1 MDKMKNSGM
10 SETMQTLT
18 RKSACVMLSLLLLL
32 SAVLP
37 VKAAA
42 ETASAKVVRVGSFE
56 DTFNYVNEKGARK
69 GYGYEL
75 LETLSGYTG
84 WQFEYV
90 TCDWSDC
97 FEKLKNG
104 EVDIIGGISYTE
116 DRTQEMLFSDESMGV
131 EKYYLYADLSR
142 ADISASDFKTLNG
155 KKIGVLM
162 GTEPEVMLA
171 EWEEKYG
178 LKTEHVNIS
187 NNEDVK
193 QKLANHEIDCF
204 VSLEESFWAERGIS
218 TITRVGES
226 GIYYAINKNR
236 PDIKEELDDA
246 MRALDE
252 AVPFYTADL
261 YKRYFSMD
269 YTPIL
274 TGEEK
279 AWLRKHGAI
288 RMGFLAS
295 DSGVS
300 TYDPATGEFT
310 GVITDYIQFAAD
322 CLGNQELEFQLVGY
336 DSKEAELDALKS
348 GEIDM
353 IFHCDQN
360 PNLAEEYHF
369 ACTNTTWTSNLMAVT
384 NKQHFNENNVNRIV
398 VPQNKL
404 SLKKYLAFYYPQWE
418 IVDCDTQE
426 DAARLVK
433 DGQADCFVT
442 GISSENKY
450 SKKYSFYSVP
460 LVNPVRSCFAVNS
473 GNRSLLSILNKTIKA
488 MPVNMLAGALA
499 MYKSSARKVT
509 LSDFIRD
516 NFFKV
521 MLISSIAVAVV
532 LLTILML
539 LQKARKAEAAAR
551 KAASDTQELNAKLQV
566 AVEKA
571 ESANRAKSTFLSN
584 MSHDIRTPMNAIIG
598 FTTLA
603 LSNID
608 DTDRVKDYLGKTLAS
623 SNHLLSLINDV
634 LDMSRIESGKIHL
647 EEVEVNLSDVLHD
660 LKTIVSGQIY
670 AKQLEL
676 YMDAMDVTDEDVYCD
691 KTRLNQILLNLL
703 SNAIKFT
710 PAGGTVSVRVR
721 QLAGKVRG
729 CGQYEFRIKDNGI
742 GMSQEFAQKIF
753 EPFERERTST
763 VSRIQGTGLGMAI
776 TKNIVDMMGGTIEVQ
791 TAQGKGTEFTVC
803 VPMRAQTEQRP
814 VEKITE
820 LEGLKALVVDDD
832 FNTCDSVTK
841 MLVKVGMRAEWTLSG
856 KEAVLRARQSIE
868 MSDVYHA
875 YIIDW
880 RLPDMNGIEV
890 TRQIRSLHD
899 DTPIIILTAYDWSDI
914 EVEAKAAGVTAFCAK
929 PMFMSDLRE
938 TLMSALGQKPA
949 DAVQRLLP
957 EKNADFKG
965 KHILLV
971 EDNELNREIAQEIL
985 REYGF
990 LVDSAENGAV
1000 AVEKVSTTAPG
1011 SYDLV
1016 LMDVQMPI
1024 MDGYTATRKIRAR
1037 RPKPLK
1043 SLRRHHGAGGRLG
1056 TQRRRVGHHPPL
1068 QTLRKAQL
1076 QPCGGRRQPH
1086 EAHEHCHEAAVLSA
1100 VPAGLY

>member
-104 EVDIIGGISYTE
+104 EIDIIGGISYTE
-116 DRTQEMLFSDESMGV
+116 DRTQEMLFSDEPMGV
-131 EKYYLYADLSR
+131 EKYYLYADLAR

-300 TYDPATGEFT
+300 TFDPATGEFT

-384 NKQHFNENNVNRIV
+384 NKQHFNENNVNRIA

-509 LSDFIRD
+509 LSDFIKD

-676 YMDAMDVTDEDVYCD
+676 YMDVMDVTDEDVYCD

-868 MSDVYHA
+868 MSDAYHA

-914 EVEAKAAGVTAFCAK
+914 EVEAKAAGVTAFCSK

-985 REYGF
+985 QEYGF
-990 LVDSAENGAV
+990 LVDTAENGAV
-1000 AVEKVSTTAPG
+1000 AVEKVSTAAPG

-1024 MDGYTATRKIRAR
+1024 MDGYTATRKIRALDDPARAKLPILAMTANAFDEDR
-1037 RPKPLK
+1037 RNALESGMNGFLSKPIVIGDLVQELHK
-1043 SLRRHHGAGGRLG
+1043 IL
-1056 TQRRRVGHHPPL
+1056 
-1068 QTLRKAQL
+1068 
-1076 QPCGGRRQPH
+1076 
-1086 EAHEHCHEAAVLSA
+1086 
-1100 VPAGLY
+1100 

>member
-10 SETMQTLT
+10 SETMQTLM
-18 RKSACVMLSLLLLL
+18 RKSVCVMLSLLLLLL

-37 VKAAA
+37 VKAAE
-42 ETASAKVVRVGSFE
+42 ETAPVKVVRVGSFE

-75 LETLSGYTG
+75 LQTLSGYTG

-104 EVDIIGGISYTE
+104 EIDIMGAISYTE
-116 DRTQEMLFSDESMGV
+116 DRAEEMLFSDEPMGE

-142 ADISASDFKTLNG
+142 ADISASDYKTLNG
-155 KKIGVLM
+155 KKVGVLM
-162 GTEPEVMLA
+162 GTEPEVMLT

-178 LKTEHVNIS
+178 LKTEHVNVS
-187 NNEDVK
+187 NNEDAK

-204 VSLEESFWAERGIS
+204 VSLEESFWADLGIS
-218 TITRVGES
+218 TITRVGKS
-226 GIYYAINKNR
+226 GIYYALNKDR
-236 PDIKEELDDA
+236 PDLKEELDNA

-274 TGEEK
+274 IGEEK
-279 AWLRKHGAI
+279 AWLKEHGAI
-288 RMGFLAS
+288 KMGFLTS

-300 TYDPATGEFT
+300 TFDPATGEFT

-353 IFHCDQN
+353 IFHFDQS

-384 NKQHFNENNVNRIV
+384 SKQHFNENNVNRIA

-426 DAARLVK
+426 DAAKLVK

-460 LVNPVRSCFAVNS
+460 LLNPVKSCFAVNS

-509 LSDFIRD
+509 LSDFIKD
-516 NFFKV
+516 NFFMALLV
-521 MLISSIAVAVV
+521 SSIAVAVV

-551 KAASDTQELNAKLQV
+551 KAANDTQKLNAKLQV
-566 AVEKA
+566 TVENA
-571 ESANRAKSTFLSN
+571 ESANHAKSTFLFN

-598 FTTLA
+598 YADLA
-603 LSNID
+603 SRHLDDPAKLKNYMENIQVCGQNLLMLLNNVLDLARIENDKTEMEYSVSNIE
-608 DTDRVKDYLGKTLAS
+608 KDFRNCVAMFRNQADSKGQTLTVTTQ
-623 SNHLLSLINDV
+623 L
-634 LDMSRIESGKIHL
+634 
-647 EEVEVNLSDVLHD
+647 
-660 LKTIVSGQIY
+660 QYPYIY
-670 AKQLEL
+670 ADIPHLTEIC
-676 YMDAMDVTDEDVYCD
+676 T
-691 KTRLNQILLNLL
+691 NLV
-703 SNAIKFT
+703 SNAVKYT
-710 PAGGTVSVRVR
+710 GAGGTIRCNVTQKPGEKEGWCDTVVTV
-721 QLAGKVRG
+721 A
-729 CGQYEFRIKDNGI
+729 DNGI
-742 GMSQEFAQKIF
+742 GMSQEFQKHIF

-763 VSRIQGTGLGMAI
+763 VSKVEGSGIGMGIVKKLVGLMSGTVEVESRIGVGSTFTVTIPCRIASEDETQAKRETNPSDQKCLCGTRILLTEDNDLNAEIAVELLQEEGCTVDRAKDGVEC
-776 TKNIVDMMGGTIEVQ
+776 VDMLEKAANGTYQLILMDIQ
-791 TAQGKGTEFTVC
+791 
-803 VPMRAQTEQRP
+803 MP
-814 VEKITE
+814 V
-820 LEGLKALVVDDD
+820 
-832 FNTCDSVTK
+832 
-841 MLVKVGMRAEWTLSG
+841 
-856 KEAVLRARQSIE
+856 
-868 MSDVYHA
+868 
-875 YIIDW
+875 
-880 RLPDMNGIEV
+880 MNG
-890 TRQIRSLHD
+890 
-899 DTPIIILTAYDWSDI
+899 YD
-914 EVEAKAAGVTAFCAK
+914 AA
-929 PMFMSDLRE
+929 
-938 TLMSALGQKPA
+938 
-949 DAVQRLLP
+949 
-957 EKNADFKG
+957 
-965 KHILLV
+965 
-971 EDNELNREIAQEIL
+971 
-985 REYGF
+985 
-990 LVDSAENGAV
+990 
-1000 AVEKVSTTAPG
+1000 
-1011 SYDLV
+1011 
-1016 LMDVQMPI
+1016 
-1024 MDGYTATRKIRAR
+1024 RKIRGLDDPQKANIPIIAMTANAFTEDR
-1037 RPKPLK
+1037 QVALDAGMNDHIAKPINMNVL
-1043 SLRRHHGAGGRLG
+1043 
-1056 TQRRRVGHHPPL
+1056 VP
-1068 QTLRKAQL
+1068 TLRKYL
-1076 QPCGGRRQPH
+1076 
-1086 EAHEHCHEAAVLSA
+1086 
-1100 VPAGLY
+1100 

>member
-1 MDKMKNSGM
+1 MKNSGM

-75 LETLSGYTG
+75 LETLSGYAG

-104 EVDIIGGISYTE
+104 EIDIIGGISYTE
-116 DRTQEMLFSDESMGV
+116 DRTQEMLFSDEPMGV

-300 TYDPATGEFT
+300 TFDPATGEFT

-384 NKQHFNENNVNRIV
+384 NKQHFNENNVNRIA

-509 LSDFIRD
+509 LSDFIKD

-763 VSRIQGTGLGMAI
+763 VSGIQGTGLGMAI

-1000 AVEKVSTTAPG
+1000 AVEKVSTAAPG

-1024 MDGYTATRKIRAR
+1024 MDGYTATRKIRALDDPARAKLPILAMTANAFDEDR
-1037 RPKPLK
+1037 RNVLESGMNGFLSKPIVIDDLV
-1043 SLRRHHGAGGRLG
+1043 
-1056 TQRRRVGHHPPL
+1056 QE
-1068 QTLRKAQL
+1068 LRKIL
-1076 QPCGGRRQPH
+1076 
-1086 EAHEHCHEAAVLSA
+1086 
-1100 VPAGLY
+1100 

>member
-1 MDKMKNSGM
+1 MGKMKNFGT
-10 SETMQTLT
+10 SETMQTLM
-18 RKSACVMLSLLLLL
+18 RKSVCALLSLLLLL

-42 ETASAKVVRVGSFE
+42 ETAPAKVVRVGSFE

-104 EVDIIGGISYTE
+104 EIDIIGGISYTE
-116 DRTQEMLFSDESMGV
+116 DRTQEMLFSDEPMGV

-300 TYDPATGEFT
+300 TFDPATGEFT

-384 NKQHFNENNVNRIV
+384 NKQHFNENNVNRIA

-488 MPVNMLAGALA
+488 MPANMLTSSLA
-499 MYKSSARKVT
+499 MYKSSSRKVT
-509 LSDFIRD
+509 LSEFIKD
-516 NFFKV
+516 NFFMV
-521 MLISSIAVAVV
+521 LLVSSIAVAAI
-532 LLTILML
+532 LLTILKL
-539 LQKARKAEAAAR
+539 LRKARKAEAAAR
-551 KAASDTQELNAKLQV
+551 KAANDTQKLNAKLQI
-566 AVEKA
+566 AVENA
-571 ESANRAKSTFLSN
+571 ESANHAKSTFLFN

-598 FTTLA
+598 YA
-603 LSNID
+603 D
-608 DTDRVKDYLGKTLAS
+608 LAS
-623 SNHLLSLINDV
+623 RHSDDPAKLKNYMENIQVCGQNLLMLLNNV
-634 LDMSRIESGKIHL
+634 LDLARIENDKTEMEYS
-647 EEVEVNLSDVLHD
+647 VSDVDKDFRNCIAMFRNQADSKGQTLMVTTQLLHP
-660 LKTIVSGQIY
+660 Y
-670 AKQLEL
+670 
-676 YMDAMDVTDEDVYCD
+676 VYVDIPHLTEVC
-691 KTRLNQILLNLL
+691 TNLV
-703 SNAIKFT
+703 SNAVKYT
-710 PAGGTVSVRVR
+710 GAGGTIRCDVTQKPGEKESWCNMVITV
-721 QLAGKVRG
+721 A
-729 CGQYEFRIKDNGI
+729 DNGI
-742 GMSQEFAQKIF
+742 GMSQEFQKHIF

-763 VSRIQGTGLGMAI
+763 VSKVEGSGIGMGIVKKLVGL
-776 TKNIVDMMGGTIEVQ
+776 MGGT
-791 TAQGKGTEFTVC
+791 
-803 VPMRAQTEQRP
+803 
-814 VEKITE
+814 
-820 LEGLKALVVDDD
+820 
-832 FNTCDSVTK
+832 
-841 MLVKVGMRAEWTLSG
+841 
-856 KEAVLRARQSIE
+856 
-868 MSDVYHA
+868 
-875 YIIDW
+875 
-880 RLPDMNGIEV
+880 
-890 TRQIRSLHD
+890 
-899 DTPIIILTAYDWSDI
+899 
-914 EVEAKAAGVTAFCAK
+914 
-929 PMFMSDLRE
+929 
-938 TLMSALGQKPA
+938 
-949 DAVQRLLP
+949 
-957 EKNADFKG
+957 
-965 KHILLV
+965 
-971 EDNELNREIAQEIL
+971 
-985 REYGF
+985 
-990 LVDSAENGAV
+990 V
-1000 AVEKVSTTAPG
+1000 AVESKIGVG
-1011 SYDLV
+1011 SKFTVTIPCRIASEDETQAKRETNPSDQKCLCGTRILLTEDNDLNAEIATELLQEEGCTV
-1016 LMDVQMPI
+1016 DRAKDGVECVDMLEKAANGTYQLILMDIQMPV
-1024 MDGYTATRKIRAR
+1024 MNGYDAARKIRGLDDPQKAGIPIIAMTANAFTEDR
-1037 RPKPLK
+1037 QVALDAGMNDHIAKPINMN
-1043 SLRRHHGAGGRLG
+1043 
-1056 TQRRRVGHHPPL
+1056 
-1068 QTLRKAQL
+1068 
-1076 QPCGGRRQPH
+1076 
-1086 EAHEHCHEAAVLSA
+1086 VL
-1100 VPAGLY
+1100 VPTIQKYL

>member
-104 EVDIIGGISYTE
+104 EIDIIGGISYTE
-116 DRTQEMLFSDESMGV
+116 DRTQEMLFSDEPMGV

-300 TYDPATGEFT
+300 TFDPATGEFT

-384 NKQHFNENNVNRIV
+384 NKQHFNENNVNRIA

-509 LSDFIRD
+509 LSDFIKD

-721 QLAGKVRG
+721 QLAGKVHG

-1000 AVEKVSTTAPG
+1000 AVEKVSTAAPG

-1024 MDGYTATRKIRAR
+1024 MDGYTATRKIRALDDPARAKLPILAMTANAFDEDR
-1037 RPKPLK
+1037 RNALESGMNGFLSKPIVIDDLVQELHK
-1043 SLRRHHGAGGRLG
+1043 IL
-1056 TQRRRVGHHPPL
+1056 
-1068 QTLRKAQL
+1068 
-1076 QPCGGRRQPH
+1076 
-1086 EAHEHCHEAAVLSA
+1086 
-1100 VPAGLY
+1100 

>member
-1 MDKMKNSGM
+1 
-10 SETMQTLT
+10 MQTLT

-75 LETLSGYTG
+75 LETLSGYAG

-104 EVDIIGGISYTE
+104 EIDIIGGISYTE
-116 DRTQEMLFSDESMGV
+116 DRTQEMLFSDEPMGV

-300 TYDPATGEFT
+300 TFDPATGEFT

-353 IFHCDQN
+353 IFHFDQS

-384 NKQHFNENNVNRIV
+384 NKQHFNENNVNRIA

-460 LVNPVRSCFAVNS
+460 LVNPVKSCFAVNS

-509 LSDFIRD
+509 LSDFIKD

-608 DTDRVKDYLGKTLAS
+608 DKDRVKDYLTKTLAS

-634 LDMSRIESGKIHL
+634 LDMSRIESGKLHL

-763 VSRIQGTGLGMAI
+763 VSGIQGTGLGMAI

-1000 AVEKVSTTAPG
+1000 AVEKVSTAAPG

-1024 MDGYTATRKIRAR
+1024 MDGYTATRKIRALDDPARAKLPILAMTANAFDEDR
-1037 RPKPLK
+1037 RNALESGMNGFLSKPIVIDDLV
-1043 SLRRHHGAGGRLG
+1043 
-1056 TQRRRVGHHPPL
+1056 QE
-1068 QTLRKAQL
+1068 LRKIL
-1076 QPCGGRRQPH
+1076 
-1086 EAHEHCHEAAVLSA
+1086 
-1100 VPAGLY
+1100 

>member
-1 MDKMKNSGM
+1 
-10 SETMQTLT
+10 MQTLT

-104 EVDIIGGISYTE
+104 EIDIIGGISYTE
-116 DRTQEMLFSDESMGV
+116 DRTQEMLFSDEPMGV

-155 KKIGVLM
+155 QKIGVLM

-246 MRALDE
+246 MRALNE
-252 AVPFYTADL
+252 AAPFYTADL

-300 TYDPATGEFT
+300 TFDPATGEFT

-384 NKQHFNENNVNRIV
+384 NKQHFNENNVNRIA

-509 LSDFIRD
+509 LSDFIKD

-571 ESANRAKSTFLSN
+571 ETANRAKSTFLSN

-676 YMDAMDVTDEDVYCD
+676 YMDVMDVTDEDVYCD

-721 QLAGKVRG
+721 QLAGKVHG

-914 EVEAKAAGVTAFCAK
+914 EVEAKAAGVTAFCSK

-985 REYGF
+985 QEYGF
-990 LVDSAENGAV
+990 LVDTAENGAV
-1000 AVEKVSTTAPG
+1000 AVEKVSTAAPG

-1024 MDGYTATRKIRAR
+1024 MDGYTATRKIRALDDPARAKLPILAMTANAFDEDR
-1037 RPKPLK
+1037 RNALESGMNGFLSKPIVIDDLVQELHK
-1043 SLRRHHGAGGRLG
+1043 IL
-1056 TQRRRVGHHPPL
+1056 
-1068 QTLRKAQL
+1068 
-1076 QPCGGRRQPH
+1076 
-1086 EAHEHCHEAAVLSA
+1086 
-1100 VPAGLY
+1100 

>member
-1 MDKMKNSGM
+1 
-10 SETMQTLT
+10 MQTLT

-104 EVDIIGGISYTE
+104 EIDIIGGISYTE
-116 DRTQEMLFSDESMGV
+116 DRTQEMLFSDEPMGV
-131 EKYYLYADLSR
+131 EKYYLYADLAR

-300 TYDPATGEFT
+300 TFDPATGEFT

-384 NKQHFNENNVNRIV
+384 NKQHFNENNVNRIA

-509 LSDFIRD
+509 LSDFIKD

-571 ESANRAKSTFLSN
+571 ETANRAKSTFLSN

-676 YMDAMDVTDEDVYCD
+676 YMDVMDVTDEDVYCD

-721 QLAGKVRG
+721 QLAGKVHG

-914 EVEAKAAGVTAFCAK
+914 EVEAKAAGVTAFCSK
-929 PMFMSDLRE
+929 PMFLSDLRE
-938 TLMSALGQKPA
+938 TLMSALDQKPA
-949 DAVQRLLP
+949 DAVQRLLL

-985 REYGF
+985 QEYGF

-1000 AVEKVSTTAPG
+1000 AVEKVSTAAPG

-1024 MDGYTATRKIRAR
+1024 MDGYTATRKIRALDDPARAKLPILAMTANAFDEDR
-1037 RPKPLK
+1037 RNALESGMNGFLSKPIVIGDLVQELHK
-1043 SLRRHHGAGGRLG
+1043 IL
-1056 TQRRRVGHHPPL
+1056 
-1068 QTLRKAQL
+1068 
-1076 QPCGGRRQPH
+1076 
-1086 EAHEHCHEAAVLSA
+1086 
-1100 VPAGLY
+1100 

>member
-1 MDKMKNSGM
+1 
-10 SETMQTLT
+10 
-18 RKSACVMLSLLLLL
+18 
-32 SAVLP
+32 
-37 VKAAA
+37 
-42 ETASAKVVRVGSFE
+42 
-56 DTFNYVNEKGARK
+56 
-69 GYGYEL
+69 
-75 LETLSGYTG
+75 
-84 WQFEYV
+84 
-90 TCDWSDC
+90 
-97 FEKLKNG
+97 
-104 EVDIIGGISYTE
+104 
-116 DRTQEMLFSDESMGV
+116 
-131 EKYYLYADLSR
+131 
-142 ADISASDFKTLNG
+142 
-155 KKIGVLM
+155 
-162 GTEPEVMLA
+162 
-171 EWEEKYG
+171 
-178 LKTEHVNIS
+178 
-187 NNEDVK
+187 
-193 QKLANHEIDCF
+193 
-204 VSLEESFWAERGIS
+204 
-218 TITRVGES
+218 
-226 GIYYAINKNR
+226 
-236 PDIKEELDDA
+236 
-246 MRALDE
+246 
-252 AVPFYTADL
+252 
-261 YKRYFSMD
+261 
-269 YTPIL
+269 
-274 TGEEK
+274 
-279 AWLRKHGAI
+279 
-288 RMGFLAS
+288 
-295 DSGVS
+295 
-300 TYDPATGEFT
+300 
-310 GVITDYIQFAAD
+310 
-322 CLGNQELEFQLVGY
+322 
-336 DSKEAELDALKS
+336 
-348 GEIDM
+348 
-353 IFHCDQN
+353 
-360 PNLAEEYHF
+360 
-369 ACTNTTWTSNLMAVT
+369 MAVT
-384 NKQHFNENNVNRIV
+384 NKQHFNENNVNRIA

-509 LSDFIRD
+509 LSDFIKD

-721 QLAGKVRG
+721 QLAGQVRG

-742 GMSQEFAQKIF
+742 GMSQEFAKKIF

-914 EVEAKAAGVTAFCAK
+914 EVEAKVAGVTAFCSK

-938 TLMSALGQKPA
+938 TLMSALGQKSA
-949 DAVQRLLP
+949 DAVQGLLP

-1000 AVEKVSTTAPG
+1000 AVEKVSTAAPG

-1024 MDGYTATRKIRAR
+1024 MDGYTATRKIRALDDPARAKLPILAMTANAFDEDR
-1037 RPKPLK
+1037 RNALESGMNGFLSKPIVIDDLVQELHK
-1043 SLRRHHGAGGRLG
+1043 IL
-1056 TQRRRVGHHPPL
+1056 
-1068 QTLRKAQL
+1068 
-1076 QPCGGRRQPH
+1076 
-1086 EAHEHCHEAAVLSA
+1086 
-1100 VPAGLY
+1100 

>member
-1 MDKMKNSGM
+1 
-10 SETMQTLT
+10 MQTLT

-104 EVDIIGGISYTE
+104 EIDIIGGISYTE
-116 DRTQEMLFSDESMGV
+116 DRTQEMLFSDEPMGV

-300 TYDPATGEFT
+300 TFDPATGEFT

-384 NKQHFNENNVNRIV
+384 NKQHFNENNVNRIA

-509 LSDFIRD
+509 LSDFIKD

-670 AKQLEL
+670 AKQLEF

-721 QLAGKVRG
+721 QLAGKVHG

-856 KEAVLRARQSIE
+856 KEAVLRARQALE
-868 MSDVYHA
+868 MSDAYHA

-929 PMFMSDLRE
+929 PMFMFDLRE

-1000 AVEKVSTTAPG
+1000 AVEKVSTAAPG
-1011 SYDLV
+1011 SYDLL

-1024 MDGYTATRKIRAR
+1024 MDGYTATRKIRALDDPARAKLPILAMTANAFDEDR
-1037 RPKPLK
+1037 RNALESGMNGFLSKPIVIDDLVQELHK
-1043 SLRRHHGAGGRLG
+1043 IL
-1056 TQRRRVGHHPPL
+1056 
-1068 QTLRKAQL
+1068 
-1076 QPCGGRRQPH
+1076 
-1086 EAHEHCHEAAVLSA
+1086 
-1100 VPAGLY
+1100 

>member
-104 EVDIIGGISYTE
+104 EIDIIGGISYTE
-116 DRTQEMLFSDESMGV
+116 DRTQEMLFSDEPMGV

-300 TYDPATGEFT
+300 TFDPATGEFT

-384 NKQHFNENNVNRIV
+384 NKQHFNENNVNRIA

-509 LSDFIRD
+509 LSDFIKD

-608 DTDRVKDYLGKTLAS
+608 DTERVKDYLGKTLAS

-676 YMDAMDVTDEDVYCD
+676 YMDVMDVTDEDVYCD

-721 QLAGKVRG
+721 QLAGKVHG

-949 DAVQRLLP
+949 DAVQGLLP

-985 REYGF
+985 CEYGF
-990 LVDSAENGAV
+990 RVDTAENGAV
-1000 AVEKVSTTAPG
+1000 AVEKVSTAAPG

-1016 LMDVQMPI
+1016 LMDVQMPV
-1024 MDGYTATRKIRAR
+1024 MDGYTATRQIRALGDPALAKIPILAMTANAFDEDR
-1037 RPKPLK
+1037 RNALESGMTGFLSKPIVIGDLV
-1043 SLRRHHGAGGRLG
+1043 
-1056 TQRRRVGHHPPL
+1056 QE
-1068 QTLRKAQL
+1068 LRKIL
-1076 QPCGGRRQPH
+1076 
-1086 EAHEHCHEAAVLSA
+1086 
-1100 VPAGLY
+1100 

>member
-10 SETMQTLT
+10 SETMQTLM
-18 RKSACVMLSLLLLL
+18 RKSVCVVLSLLLLL

-42 ETASAKVVRVGSFE
+42 ETAPAKVVRVGSFE

-90 TCDWSDC
+90 TCDWSNC

-104 EVDIIGGISYTE
+104 EIDIMGGISYTE
-116 DRTQEMLFSDESMGV
+116 DRTEEMLFSDEPMGV
-131 EKYYLYADLSR
+131 EKYYLYVDLSR

-162 GTEPEVMLA
+162 GTEPEVMLT

-193 QKLANHEIDCF
+193 QKLADHEIDCF

-236 PDIKEELDDA
+236 PDLKEELDDA

-279 AWLRKHGAI
+279 AWLKEHGAI
-288 RMGFLAS
+288 KMGFLTS

-300 TYDPATGEFT
+300 TFDPATGEFT

-353 IFHCDQN
+353 IFHFDQS

-384 NKQHFNENNVNRIV
+384 NKQHFNENNVNRIA

-426 DAARLVK
+426 DAVKLVK

-450 SKKYSFYSVP
+450 SEKYSFYSVP
-460 LVNPVRSCFAVNS
+460 LLNPVKSCFAVNS

-509 LSDFIRD
+509 LSDFIKD
-516 NFFKV
+516 NFFMALLV
-521 MLISSIAVAVV
+521 SSIAVAAI
-532 LLTILML
+532 LLTILKL
-539 LQKARKAEAAAR
+539 LRKARKAEAAAR

-571 ESANRAKSTFLSN
+571 ESANHAKSTFLFN

-598 FTTLA
+598 YA
-603 LSNID
+603 D
-608 DTDRVKDYLGKTLAS
+608 LAS
-623 SNHLLSLINDV
+623 RHLDDPAKLKNYMENIQVCGQNLLMLLNNV
-634 LDMSRIESGKIHL
+634 LDLARIENDKTEMEYS
-647 EEVEVNLSDVLHD
+647 VSDIEKDFRNCVAMFRNQAD
-660 LKTIVSGQIY
+660 SKGQTLTVTTQLQYPYIY
-670 AKQLEL
+670 ADIPHLTEIC
-676 YMDAMDVTDEDVYCD
+676 T
-691 KTRLNQILLNLL
+691 NLV
-703 SNAIKFT
+703 SNAVKYT
-710 PAGGTVSVRVR
+710 GAGGTIRCNVT
-721 QLAGKVRG
+721 QKPGKKEDWCDTV
-729 CGQYEFRIKDNGI
+729 ITVADNGI
-742 GMSQEFAQKIF
+742 GMSQEFQKHIF

-763 VSRIQGTGLGMAI
+763 VSKVEGSGIGMGIVKKLVGL
-776 TKNIVDMMGGTIEVQ
+776 MGGTVEVESRIGVGS
-791 TAQGKGTEFTVC
+791 TFTVTIPCRIASEDETQAKRETNPSDQKCLCGTRILLTEDNDLNAEIAVELLQEEGCTVDRAKDGVEC
-803 VPMRAQTEQRP
+803 VDMLEKAANGTYQLILMDIQMP
-814 VEKITE
+814 V
-820 LEGLKALVVDDD
+820 
-832 FNTCDSVTK
+832 
-841 MLVKVGMRAEWTLSG
+841 
-856 KEAVLRARQSIE
+856 
-868 MSDVYHA
+868 
-875 YIIDW
+875 
-880 RLPDMNGIEV
+880 MNG
-890 TRQIRSLHD
+890 
-899 DTPIIILTAYDWSDI
+899 YD
-914 EVEAKAAGVTAFCAK
+914 AA
-929 PMFMSDLRE
+929 
-938 TLMSALGQKPA
+938 
-949 DAVQRLLP
+949 
-957 EKNADFKG
+957 
-965 KHILLV
+965 
-971 EDNELNREIAQEIL
+971 
-985 REYGF
+985 
-990 LVDSAENGAV
+990 
-1000 AVEKVSTTAPG
+1000 
-1011 SYDLV
+1011 
-1016 LMDVQMPI
+1016 
-1024 MDGYTATRKIRAR
+1024 RKIRGLDNPQKANIPIIAMTANAFTEDR
-1037 RPKPLK
+1037 QVALDAGMNDHIAKPINMNVL
-1043 SLRRHHGAGGRLG
+1043 
-1056 TQRRRVGHHPPL
+1056 VP
-1068 QTLRKAQL
+1068 TLRKYL
-1076 QPCGGRRQPH
+1076 
-1086 EAHEHCHEAAVLSA
+1086 
-1100 VPAGLY
+1100 

>member
-97 FEKLKNG
+97 FEKLENG
-104 EVDIIGGISYTE
+104 EIDIMGGISYTE
-116 DRTQEMLFSDESMGV
+116 DRAEEMLFSDEPMGE

-142 ADISASDFKTLNG
+142 ADISASNFKTLNG
-155 KKIGVLM
+155 KKVGVLM
-162 GTEPEVMLA
+162 GTEPEVMLT

-178 LKTEHVNIS
+178 IKTQHVNIS

-300 TYDPATGEFT
+300 TFDPATGEFT

-384 NKQHFNENNVNRIV
+384 NKQHFNENNVNRIA

-509 LSDFIRD
+509 LSDFIKD

-603 LSNID
+603 ISNID
-608 DTDRVKDYLGKTLAS
+608 DKDRVKDYLTKTLAS

-721 QLAGKVRG
+721 QLAGQVRG

-742 GMSQEFAQKIF
+742 GMSPEFAKKIF

-914 EVEAKAAGVTAFCAK
+914 EVEAKAAGVTAFCSK

-938 TLMSALGQKPA
+938 TLMSALGQKLT
-949 DAVQRLLP
+949 DASQELLP
-957 EKNADFKG
+957 EKNADFKDR
-965 KHILLV
+965 HILLV

-990 LVDSAENGAV
+990 RVDTAENGEV
-1000 AVEKVSTTAPG
+1000 AVEKVSTAAPG

-1016 LMDVQMPI
+1016 LMDVQMPV
-1024 MDGYTATRKIRAR
+1024 MDGYTATRKIRALDDPARAKLPILAMTANAFDEDR
-1037 RPKPLK
+1037 RNALESGMNGFLSKPIVIGDLVQELHK
-1043 SLRRHHGAGGRLG
+1043 IL
-1056 TQRRRVGHHPPL
+1056 
-1068 QTLRKAQL
+1068 
-1076 QPCGGRRQPH
+1076 
-1086 EAHEHCHEAAVLSA
+1086 
-1100 VPAGLY
+1100 

>member
-1 MDKMKNSGM
+1 
-10 SETMQTLT
+10 MQTLT

-104 EVDIIGGISYTE
+104 EIDIIGGISYTE
-116 DRTQEMLFSDESMGV
+116 DRTQEMLFSDEPMGV

-300 TYDPATGEFT
+300 TFDPATGEFT

-384 NKQHFNENNVNRIV
+384 NKQHFNENNVNRIA

-509 LSDFIRD
+509 LSDFIKD

-676 YMDAMDVTDEDVYCD
+676 YMDVMDVTDEDVYCD

-1000 AVEKVSTTAPG
+1000 AVEKVSTAAPG

-1024 MDGYTATRKIRAR
+1024 MDGYTATRKIRALDDPARAKLPILAMTANAFDEDR
-1037 RPKPLK
+1037 RNALESGMNGFLSKPIVIDDLMQELHK
-1043 SLRRHHGAGGRLG
+1043 IL
-1056 TQRRRVGHHPPL
+1056 
-1068 QTLRKAQL
+1068 
-1076 QPCGGRRQPH
+1076 
-1086 EAHEHCHEAAVLSA
+1086 
-1100 VPAGLY
+1100 

>member
-75 LETLSGYTG
+75 LETLSGYAG

-104 EVDIIGGISYTE
+104 EIDIIGGISYTE
-116 DRTQEMLFSDESMGV
+116 DRTQEMLFSDEPMGV

-300 TYDPATGEFT
+300 TFDPATGEFT

-353 IFHCDQN
+353 IFHFDQN

-384 NKQHFNENNVNRIV
+384 NKQHFNENNVNRIA

-488 MPVNMLAGALA
+488 MPSNMLTSSLA
-499 MYKSSARKVT
+499 MHKSSARKVT
-509 LSDFIRD
+509 LSDFIKD

-608 DTDRVKDYLGKTLAS
+608 DTDRVKDYLAKTLAS

-763 VSRIQGTGLGMAI
+763 VSGIQGTGLGMAI

-938 TLMSALGQKPA
+938 TLMSALGQKLT
-949 DAVQRLLP
+949 DAPQELLP
-957 EKNADFKG
+957 EKNADFKD

-1000 AVEKVSTTAPG
+1000 AVEKVSTAAPG

-1024 MDGYTATRKIRAR
+1024 MDGYTATRKIRALDDPARAKLPILAMTANAFDEDR
-1037 RPKPLK
+1037 RNALESGMNGFLSKPIVIDDLV
-1043 SLRRHHGAGGRLG
+1043 
-1056 TQRRRVGHHPPL
+1056 QE
-1068 QTLRKAQL
+1068 LRKIL
-1076 QPCGGRRQPH
+1076 
-1086 EAHEHCHEAAVLSA
+1086 
-1100 VPAGLY
+1100 

>member
-1 MDKMKNSGM
+1 MGKMKNFGT

-18 RKSACVMLSLLLLL
+18 RKSVCVMLSLLLLL

-37 VKAAA
+37 VKAAE
-42 ETASAKVVRVGSFE
+42 ETAPAKVVRVGSFE

-75 LETLSGYTG
+75 LQTLSGYTG

-90 TCDWSDC
+90 TCDWSNC

-104 EVDIIGGISYTE
+104 EIDIMGGISYTE
-116 DRTQEMLFSDESMGV
+116 DRTEEMLFSDEPMGV

-162 GTEPEVMLA
+162 GTEPEVMLT

-193 QKLANHEIDCF
+193 QKLADHEIDCF

-236 PDIKEELDDA
+236 PDLKEELDDA

-279 AWLRKHGAI
+279 AWLKEHGAI
-288 RMGFLAS
+288 KMGFLTS

-300 TYDPATGEFT
+300 TFDPATGEFT

-353 IFHCDQN
+353 IFHVDQS

-384 NKQHFNENNVNRIV
+384 NQQHFNENNVNRIA

-426 DAARLVK
+426 DAAKLVK

-460 LVNPVRSCFAVNS
+460 LLNPVKSCFAVNS

-509 LSDFIRD
+509 LSDFIKD
-516 NFFKV
+516 NFFMALLV
-521 MLISSIAVAVV
+521 SSIAVAAI
-532 LLTILML
+532 LLTILKL
-539 LQKARKAEAAAR
+539 LRKARKAEAAAR
-551 KAASDTQELNAKLQV
+551 KAANDTQKLNAKLQV
-566 AVEKA
+566 AVENA
-571 ESANRAKSTFLSN
+571 ESANHAKSTFLFN

-598 FTTLA
+598 YA
-603 LSNID
+603 D
-608 DTDRVKDYLGKTLAS
+608 LAS
-623 SNHLLSLINDV
+623 RHLDDPAKLKNYMENIQVCGQNLLMLLNNV
-634 LDMSRIESGKIHL
+634 LDLARIENDKTEMEYS
-647 EEVEVNLSDVLHD
+647 VSDIEKDFRNCVAMFRNQAD
-660 LKTIVSGQIY
+660 SKGQTLMVTTQLQYPYIY
-670 AKQLEL
+670 ADIPHLTEIC
-676 YMDAMDVTDEDVYCD
+676 T
-691 KTRLNQILLNLL
+691 NLV
-703 SNAIKFT
+703 SNAVKYT
-710 PAGGTVSVRVR
+710 GAGGTIRCDVTQKPGEKEGWCDTVVTV
-721 QLAGKVRG
+721 A
-729 CGQYEFRIKDNGI
+729 DNGI
-742 GMSQEFAQKIF
+742 GMSQEFQKHIF

-763 VSRIQGTGLGMAI
+763 VSKVEGSGIGMGIVKKLVGL
-776 TKNIVDMMGGTIEVQ
+776 MGGT
-791 TAQGKGTEFTVC
+791 
-803 VPMRAQTEQRP
+803 
-814 VEKITE
+814 
-820 LEGLKALVVDDD
+820 
-832 FNTCDSVTK
+832 
-841 MLVKVGMRAEWTLSG
+841 
-856 KEAVLRARQSIE
+856 
-868 MSDVYHA
+868 
-875 YIIDW
+875 
-880 RLPDMNGIEV
+880 
-890 TRQIRSLHD
+890 
-899 DTPIIILTAYDWSDI
+899 
-914 EVEAKAAGVTAFCAK
+914 
-929 PMFMSDLRE
+929 
-938 TLMSALGQKPA
+938 
-949 DAVQRLLP
+949 
-957 EKNADFKG
+957 
-965 KHILLV
+965 
-971 EDNELNREIAQEIL
+971 
-985 REYGF
+985 
-990 LVDSAENGAV
+990 V
-1000 AVEKVSTTAPG
+1000 AVESRIGVG
-1011 SYDLV
+1011 SKFTVTIPCRIASEDETQAKRETNPSDQKCLCGTRILLTEDNDLNAEIATELLQEEGCTV
-1016 LMDVQMPI
+1016 DRAKDGVECVDMLEKAANGTYQLILMDIQMPV
-1024 MDGYTATRKIRAR
+1024 MNGYDAARKIRGLDDPQKANIPIIAMTANAFTEDR
-1037 RPKPLK
+1037 QVALDAGMNDHIAKPINMNVL
-1043 SLRRHHGAGGRLG
+1043 
-1056 TQRRRVGHHPPL
+1056 VP
-1068 QTLRKAQL
+1068 TLRKYL
-1076 QPCGGRRQPH
+1076 
-1086 EAHEHCHEAAVLSA
+1086 
-1100 VPAGLY
+1100 

>member
-1 MDKMKNSGM
+1 MGKMKNFGT
-10 SETMQTLT
+10 SETMQTLM
-18 RKSACVMLSLLLLL
+18 RKSVCALLSLLLLL
-32 SAVLP
+32 SVVLP

-42 ETASAKVVRVGSFE
+42 ETAPVKVVRVGSFE

-90 TCDWSDC
+90 TCDWSNC

-104 EVDIIGGISYTE
+104 EIDIMGAISYTE
-116 DRTQEMLFSDESMGV
+116 DRAEEMLFSDEPMGE

-142 ADISASDFKTLNG
+142 ADISASDYKTLNG

-162 GTEPEVMLA
+162 GTEPEVMLT
-171 EWEEKYG
+171 EWEEKYD
-178 LKTEHVNIS
+178 LKTQHVNIS

-193 QKLANHEIDCF
+193 RKLANHEIDCF

-236 PDIKEELDDA
+236 SDLKEELDDA

-300 TYDPATGEFT
+300 TFDPATGEFT

-384 NKQHFNENNVNRIV
+384 NKQHFNENNVNRIA

-426 DAARLVK
+426 DAAKLVK

-442 GISSENKY
+442 WISSENKY

-460 LVNPVRSCFAVNS
+460 LVNPVRFCFAVNS

-509 LSDFIRD
+509 LSDFIKD
-516 NFFKV
+516 NFFMALLV
-521 MLISSIAVAVV
+521 SSIAVAAI
-532 LLTILML
+532 LLTILKL
-539 LQKARKAEAAAR
+539 LRKARKAEAAAR
-551 KAASDTQELNAKLQV
+551 KAANDTQKLNAKLQV
-566 AVEKA
+566 AVENA
-571 ESANRAKSTFLSN
+571 ESANRAKSTFLFN

-598 FTTLA
+598 YA
-603 LSNID
+603 D
-608 DTDRVKDYLGKTLAS
+608 LAS
-623 SNHLLSLINDV
+623 RHLDDPAKLKNYMENIQVCGQNLLMLLNNV
-634 LDMSRIESGKIHL
+634 LDLARIENDKTEMEYS
-647 EEVEVNLSDVLHD
+647 VSDVEKD
-660 LKTIVSGQIY
+660 FRNCVAMFRNQADSKGQTLMVTTQLPYPYVY
-670 AKQLEL
+670 ADIPHLTEIC
-676 YMDAMDVTDEDVYCD
+676 T
-691 KTRLNQILLNLL
+691 NLV
-703 SNAIKFT
+703 SNAVKYT
-710 PAGGTVSVRVR
+710 GAGGTIRCNVTQKPGEKEGWCDTVVTV
-721 QLAGKVRG
+721 A
-729 CGQYEFRIKDNGI
+729 DNGI
-742 GMSQEFAQKIF
+742 GMSQEFQKHIF

-763 VSRIQGTGLGMAI
+763 VSKVEGSGIGMGIVKKLVGL
-776 TKNIVDMMGGTIEVQ
+776 MGGTVEVESRIGVGS
-791 TAQGKGTEFTVC
+791 TFTVTIPCRIASEDETQAKRETNPSDQKCLCGTRILLTEDNDLNAEIAVELLQEEGCTVDRAKDGVEC
-803 VPMRAQTEQRP
+803 VDMLEKAANGTYQLILMDIQMP
-814 VEKITE
+814 V
-820 LEGLKALVVDDD
+820 
-832 FNTCDSVTK
+832 
-841 MLVKVGMRAEWTLSG
+841 
-856 KEAVLRARQSIE
+856 
-868 MSDVYHA
+868 
-875 YIIDW
+875 
-880 RLPDMNGIEV
+880 MNG
-890 TRQIRSLHD
+890 
-899 DTPIIILTAYDWSDI
+899 YD
-914 EVEAKAAGVTAFCAK
+914 AA
-929 PMFMSDLRE
+929 
-938 TLMSALGQKPA
+938 
-949 DAVQRLLP
+949 
-957 EKNADFKG
+957 
-965 KHILLV
+965 
-971 EDNELNREIAQEIL
+971 
-985 REYGF
+985 
-990 LVDSAENGAV
+990 
-1000 AVEKVSTTAPG
+1000 
-1011 SYDLV
+1011 
-1016 LMDVQMPI
+1016 
-1024 MDGYTATRKIRAR
+1024 RKIRGLDD
-1037 RPKPLK
+1037 PKKANIPIIAMTANAFTEDRQVALD
-1043 SLRRHHGAGGRLG
+1043 AGMNDHIAKPINMNVL
-1056 TQRRRVGHHPPL
+1056 VP
-1068 QTLRKAQL
+1068 TLRKYL
-1076 QPCGGRRQPH
+1076 
-1086 EAHEHCHEAAVLSA
+1086 
-1100 VPAGLY
+1100 